1 MERYRYWELEGGI
14 QLNRYH
20 AEVMGSKTP
29 VIFLPAGGFIGEE
42 GRSLAEALCDDFEV
56 HLLDLPGFG
65 RSEGI
70 KQAVTSEQLADWVND
85 YVITHRL
92 GPVHVM
98 AHSLGGAISLAFA
111 THYPKQVERL
121 VLLDQG
127 HKAFPPHSAERV
139 WRVRACRPAPER
151 TLSSSRTEARAEA
164 GDESHFGQRVIS
176 HYGGA
181 VSDILCA
188 DRSSWTTRDRRALH
202 APAKLGQGGLN
213 LMFGFY
219 HLDIPKLMRSLQV
232 PTLLVFGDF
241 IGLDD
246 KEARLTRSA
255 ITELQRH
262 ELPIT
267 YIRMTGGHFV
277 HWNPAFP
284 IERVRQFLQ
293 TEKSSVL

>member
-1 MERYRYWELEGGI
+1 MERYRYWNLKGGIELEA
-14 QLNRYH
+14 YY
-20 AEVMGSKTP
+20 AEVIGHGPP
-29 VIFLPAGGFIGEE
+29 VLFLPAGGFTGEE
-42 GRSLAEALCDDFEV
+42 GRSLAEALRDDYEV

-70 KQAVTSEQLADWVND
+70 HQVVTSEQLADWVNG
-85 YVITHRL
+85 YIETHRL
-92 GPVHVM
+92 GRVHLM
-98 AHSLGGAISLAFA
+98 AHSLGGAVALAFA
-111 THYPKQVERL
+111 THYPEQVERL

-127 HKAFPPHSAERV
+127 HKAFPRV
-139 WRVRACRPAPER
+139 PLNEYGVFGLAVPL
-151 TLSSSRTEARAEA
+151 LSGLYRLLGPRLVQKLETKVISDNVSSPITEAQ
-164 GDESHFGQRVIS
+164 FQTF
-176 HYGGA
+176 
-181 VSDILCA
+181 CA
-188 DRSSWTTRDRRALH
+188 QTGLLGRHETRRALD

-284 IERVRQFLQ
+284 IEQVRQFLQ
-293 TEKSSVL
+293 IEKASGL